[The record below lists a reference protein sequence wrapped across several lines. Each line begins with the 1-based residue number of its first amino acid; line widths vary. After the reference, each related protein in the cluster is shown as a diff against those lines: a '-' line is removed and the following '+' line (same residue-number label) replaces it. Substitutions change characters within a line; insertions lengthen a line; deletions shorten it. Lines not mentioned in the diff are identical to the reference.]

1 MFGWRQGPSWV
12 NANNCAVLT
21 RTPSLVTAGYICEQ
35 LWASFAL
42 GDPGSPTPNNCDIPS
57 GGDQGP
63 KSDNPEQLCG
73 LDATANPDTEQFG
86 VDPGYAAA
94 RNTEQFIAR
103 PVRKPDTPE
112 TRGWTP
118 DPTLQVNSLFSGFH
132 INLLYRNWLVMG
144 FVRYFH
150 AFLC

>member
-1 MFGWRQGPSWV
+1 MSTTKNIFFIFISQHLFGWSQGQLGKCEQLCGF
-12 NANNCAVLT
+12 NQDA
-21 RTPSLVTAGYICEQ
+21 SLVTARWFCEQ
-35 LWASFAL
+35 LWVSFAL

-86 VDPGYAAA
+86 VDQGYAAA

-103 PVRKPDTPE
+103 PVRNPDTPE
-112 TRGWTP
+112 TRGSTP
-118 DPTLQVNSLFSGFH
+118 DPTP
-132 INLLYRNWLVMG
+132 
-144 FVRYFH
+144 
-150 AFLC
+150 